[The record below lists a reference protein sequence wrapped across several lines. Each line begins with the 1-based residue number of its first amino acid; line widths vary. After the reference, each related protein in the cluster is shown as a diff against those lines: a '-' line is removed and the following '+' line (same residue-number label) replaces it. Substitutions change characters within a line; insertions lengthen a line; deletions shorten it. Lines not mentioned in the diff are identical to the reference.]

1 MTFRRFLQP
10 REGYEGDGKK
20 HSSVKLVPRRPME
33 VQQNSKADVHS
44 RSKVYEQK
52 PTTDH
57 EQFFADKTHLP
68 HKTEVSVH
76 APNSRLV
83 LNAGRTAH

>member
-1 MTFRRFLQP
+1 MTFHRFLQP

-20 HSSVKLVPRRPME
+20 HSSVKLAPRRPME
-33 VQQNSKADVHS
+33 VQQNSKVNVQS
-44 RSKVYEQK
+44 RSKVCEQK

-68 HKTEVSVH
+68 IKQKCQNVH

-83 LNAGRTAH
+83 